1 MLDKKGFDL
10 WADGYDKSVN
20 LSEENHTYPFAGYRE
35 VLNIIYN
42 AVREKKHAR
51 VLDIGFGT
59 GVLTKRLYDDGYEIY
74 GIDFSDKM
82 IEIAK
87 EKMPKATLFQHDF
100 TEGLP
105 EKLDGILFDNI
116 ISTYAIHHLDEEQ
129 KERFLHSLQG
139 HLEPGGSILLGDVAF
154 HTRKELET
162 CRADSGD
169 AWDEDEIYLVY
180 EELARRFPS
189 LCFEKVS
196 YCSGV
201 MIL

>member
-20 LSEENHTYPFAGYRE
+20 LSEENNTYPFAGYRE

-42 AVREKKHAR
+42 AVHEKKQAR

-87 EKMPKATLFQHDF
+87 EKMPGAVLCQHDF

-105 EKLDGILFDNI
+105 KAFAGISFDYI
-116 ISTYAIHHLDEEQ
+116 ISTYAIHHLDDEQ
-129 KERFLHSLQG
+129 KEKFLHGLQAC
-139 HLEPGGSILLGDVAF
+139 LNPGGLILLGDVAF
-154 HTRKELET
+154 DTRKELEA

-169 AWDEDEIYLVY
+169 AWDEDEIYLVF
-180 EELARRFPS
+180 EELARRFPT
-189 LCFEKVS
+189 LRFEKVS